1 MSSIP
6 SATISSETVEKLILR
21 HVREFVSPQLVANP
35 VVSVLVATFN
45 HRPYIQRC
53 VETILAQITDFDYE
67 IIISDDC
74 STDGTTEVVQRL
86 QAEFPERI
94 RLLCTDKN
102 LWEPEPGVF
111 AVMPL
116 AYIMR
121 ARGRYL
127 SFIEGDDYLISTAK
141 FQHDVDFLE
150 ACPDYN
156 LCFHN
161 AVVEDEGTRQELK
174 RLWMRHEPN
183 DRDFSFEELAA
194 HFVPPTAGMM
204 MRNLGQQL
212 PKRPWMIFSR
222 LRLIGMCL
230 STLNDGKARYFAE
243 SMSVYRVTKSGQAA
257 SKMHPGK
264 HLDDLLTHF
273 GMLYGAL
280 NVDFQ
285 FGKHVALT
293 EGLKKNIERL
303 TESHFRH
310 SDLPRLET
318 VSIGQLIRVMIRR
331 IRVRFWNALFKN

>member
-1 MSSIP
+1 MSSIVTT
-6 SATISSETVEKLILR
+6 AISIETVENLVLK

-45 HRPYIQRC
+45 HRTYVQQC
-53 VETILAQITDFDYE
+53 VESILAQDTDFDYE
-67 IIISDDC
+67 IIIADDC
-74 STDGTTEVVQRL
+74 STDGTTEIVQRL

-121 ARGRYL
+121 ARGKYL
-127 SFIEGDDYLISTAK
+127 SFIEGDDYLTFKAK
-141 FQHDVDFLE
+141 FQHDVDFME
-150 ACPDYN
+150 AFPDYN

-161 AVVEDEGTRQELK
+161 AVVKEEGARQELN
-174 RLWMRHEPN
+174 RMWVRHEPN
-183 DRDFSFEELAA
+183 DRDFSFEELSA

-204 MRNLGQQL
+204 MRNPGQQL
-212 PKRPWMIFSR
+212 LKQPWMTFSR

-230 STLNDGKARYFAE
+230 STLSGGKARYFAQ
-243 SMSVYRVTKSGQAA
+243 SMSVYRVTKTGQAA
-257 SKMHPGK
+257 SEMHPGK
-264 HLDDLLTHF
+264 HLDDLLAHF

-285 FGKHVALT
+285 FKKNVALT

-303 TESHFRH
+303 TESHFRY
-310 SDLPRLET
+310 SAMVRLET
-318 VSIGQLIRVMIRR
+318 VSIGQLIRVIIRR
-331 IRVRFWNALFKN
+331 IKRRFWNAVLKN